1 MTRVQHEKTASWRSQ
16 ELNSMS
22 KGAMAAAAVATG
34 LQDLVQARLTS
45 LDIAGPH
52 ITLVTAFQ
60 LPVHTHLMTV
70 ILYQSCTRS
79 G

>member
-1 MTRVQHEKTASWRSQ
+1 
-16 ELNSMS
+16 MS

-70 ILYQSCTRS
+70 ILYQLHQVGLERDNDILTAY
-79 G
+79 